1 MLNYDAE
8 LKRWREE
15 LKFSTPCQWNVNGLI
30 KETKQ
35 GAFKYLQILMLGI
48 CDCPFLVVFC
58 SSFHQVLFS
67 KVSQK
72 TQPVRIIRRRFMIVM
87 KQGYVTMLDFH
98 VFL

>member
-8 LKRWREE
+8 LKRCREE
-15 LKFSTPCQWNVNGLI
+15 LSFQLHRNVNGLI

-67 KVSQK
+67 KVNQK